1 MARECATDEKGGDDL
16 IRRKGWVAPRT
27 VRGRWGAILSKKDQ
41 VELANMDRALHGLQY
56 AGGTLGVK
64 MHDLACNKATVG
76 VGVLMEVWT

>member
-1 MARECATDEKGGDDL
+1 
-16 IRRKGWVAPRT
+16 
-27 VRGRWGAILSKKDQ
+27 
-41 VELANMDRALHGLQY
+41 MDRALHGLQY